1 MAICLRESAQT
12 GKLEIQPAVLTQA
25 AHWDLDNPYP
35 AKSGTGEQ
43 CCSGTSQ
50 LSGDD
55 RRLGILQG
63 KIGFMSEC
71 KGRGAFM
78 AGPDLGGNMLGINLS
93 KMGEKQGRYSMISHE
108 KHQ

>member
-1 MAICLRESAQT
+1 MAIGLKRPAQT

-55 RRLGILQG
+55 RRLGIFAGKDRFHVRMQG
-63 KIGFMSEC
+63 ERGIH
-71 KGRGAFM
+71 GRPRFRWEYV
-78 AGPDLGGNMLGINLS
+78 GN
-93 KMGEKQGRYSMISHE
+93 KFE
-108 KHQ
+108 